1 MNGVL
6 RLCCAILYKNIFFI
20 LLSTKKI
27 KSTVALELEL
37 FLIMNIKVKKVCQG
51 HSIKTEHNLSPP
63 KTIASTIQ
71 TE

>member
-1 MNGVL
+1 MVFLDCAVL
-6 RLCCAILYKNIFFI
+6 FYTKIFIFI
-20 LLSTKKI
+20 LLATKKI